1 MNKNSFNFTFVS
13 LLCMIQRKQTLIFL
27 IWLAVSL
34 NHVNAGGTYTMNV
47 GETKTL
53 SFSTSRVINS
63 ASWYSAS
70 SSIVRLVSHSVTFAK
85 IEAIKSFSNYVIV
98 RCDYNYWVTS
108 GTFRYLANGFEDF
121 KILVNPVNPT
131 KISIPDNMTI
141 NYGYNSTITPT
152 LTPSNAET
160 TFTWSSSN
168 TFIATV
174 NSSGTVAAINPGTAY
189 ITVKT
194 ANGLTSTCQV
204 LVPEPSLTFKGIVP
218 ANNALDVL
226 ESTNISASYSL
237 PVFQGSKFADIS
249 LYNMDT
255 NLQTTGNVSINSTK
269 VTFAPAQLL
278 SPNTNYK
285 FTIPSNAIKNQWGT
299 EYSTALEVNFK
310 TATSATTNTDNIHTT
325 QLLLYTQNRTLYI
338 ENLSVGNAITIYNTM
353 GLIIYNGIAFD
364 DEMVIPLSG
373 KGMYIVQHM
382 NNKMK
387 VLLAN

>member
-47 GETKTL
+47 GETRTL
-53 SFSTSRVINS
+53 SFSTSRAVNS
-63 ASWYSAS
+63 VSWYSAS
-70 SSIVRLVSHSVTFAK
+70 SSIVRLVSHGATFAK

-121 KILVNPVNPT
+121 KIYVKPVIPT
-131 KISIPDNMTI
+131 NISVPGNITI

-168 TFIATV
+168 TSIATV

-204 LVPEPSLTFKGIVP
+204 FVPEPSLTFKGIVP

-255 NLQTTGNVSINSTK
+255 NLQTTGTVSINSTK
-269 VTFAPAQLL
+269 LTFTPAQLL

-285 FTIPSNAIKNQWGT
+285 FTIPANAIKNQWGT
-299 EYSTALEVNFK
+299 EYSTALEINFK
-310 TATSATTNTDNIHTT
+310 TATSTTTNSDNIQTT
-325 QLLLYTQNRTLYI
+325 QLLLYTQDRTLYI
-338 ENLSVGNAITIYNTM
+338 KNLSVGKAITIYNAI
-353 GLIIYNGIAFD
+353 GVIVYNGIAFD
-364 DEMVIPLSG
+364 DEMIIPLSG